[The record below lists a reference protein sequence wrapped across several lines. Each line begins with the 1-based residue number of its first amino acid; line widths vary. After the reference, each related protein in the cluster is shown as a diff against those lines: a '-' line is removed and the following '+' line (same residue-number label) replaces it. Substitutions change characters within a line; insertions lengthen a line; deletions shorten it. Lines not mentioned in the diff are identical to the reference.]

1 MEGLAYGSE
10 LLNDDL
16 IDDQNKADMKRN
28 LDYLSEALT
37 TLEKTGDDE
46 QRR

>member
-16 IDDQNKADMKRN
+16 IDDQSKADVKRN
-28 LDYLSEALT
+28 LDYLSEGLT

-46 QRR
+46 QSR